1 MQKERKQVKS
11 MSEHGFSQFELS
23 KNVLNN
29 LYKFKL
35 TPTSKLVLLYLVD
48 CYNENHQEVF
58 PKQRTIADKLG
69 VTERSVIRAI
79 QELNKEGLILITNKL
94 SNIYRFTSKIV
105 CKPPQNK
112 NTNCLIESDK
122 ISSINDNLS
131 STCIEQIKEL
141 KKQQTV
147 VVLKNFPKED
157 AEGVSSTAIP
167 SDIPDCLKCKAEKGE
182 ITNLTKYWNSLRPH
196 VKERYKKQ
204 DILEKQKAKD
214 AENAEKY
221 AMKQIEE
228 TRARIEEQKRWIG
241 DDPKKCQAIK
251 DVLFRNWGIQK

>member
-1 MQKERKQVKS
+1 MQRERKQVKS

-94 SNIYRFTSKIV
+94 TNVYRFTSKIV

-112 NTNCLIESDK
+112 NTNCLIKRDK
-122 ISSINDNLS
+122 ISSTNDKLS
-131 STCIEQIKEL
+131 STCIEQKKEL
-141 KKQQTV
+141 KKQQTI
-147 VVLKNFPKED
+147 VVLKNSPKQD

-167 SDIPDCLKCKAEKGE
+167 SDIPECLKRKAEKGE
-182 ITNLTKYWNSLRPH
+182 ITNLKKYWNSLRPH
-196 VKERYKKQ
+196 VKEGYKKQ
-204 DILEKQKAKD
+204 DILEKQKIKD
-214 AENAEKY
+214 CEAIEKY
-221 AMKQIEE
+221 AIKQCEIPGQLIEQNKRDAE
-228 TRARIEEQKRWIG
+228 TASEP
-241 DDPKKCQAIK
+241 PKEWKELKAM
-251 DVLFRNWGIQK
+251 LMAL